1 MLRVRAARPQWEG
14 AWAGLVAACAASLL
28 MQWWFAWPT
37 HPIWSITLACGVF
50 VSSLFG
56 DLIESSMKR
65 EAKMKDSGDIIPG
78 HGGILDRF
86 DSYIFTGALVYFF
99 WYWYYWTKGLRLSNL
114 FTAMGA
120 V

>member
-1 MLRVRAARPQWEG
+1 
-14 AWAGLVAACAASLL
+14 

-65 EAKMKDSGDIIPG
+65 EAKGFVEFEATRTTKADDPIKPRVGEEDFYVSLADMQAAEQGDVDVPPEFVA
-78 HGGILDRF
+78 D
-86 DSYIFTGALVYFF
+86 
-99 WYWYYWTKGLRLSNL
+99 WYR
-114 FTAMGA
+114 
-120 V
+120 

>member
-1 MLRVRAARPQWEG
+1 
-14 AWAGLVAACAASLL
+14 